1 MKNKLWISI
10 FALSLLIVSISA
22 CTKPVATGGSSISQI
37 VVKSVTLAENLNEN
51 YQAVNP
57 KTQFNPTDTIYVSV
71 NVSGKPSTG
80 VLNGKF
86 FLADQLISEA
96 TLDFSTVSQ
105 GLVFSIGEDTYV
117 GFNLAPSQPWPVDT
131 NYRFELYINES
142 KVGDYP
148 FEVVQ

>member
-1 MKNKLWISI
+1 MKYKLRI
-10 FALSLLIVSISA
+10 FIPALLLLTLLSTA

-37 VVKSVTLAENLNEN
+37 VVRSVTLAESLNEN

-71 NVSGKPSTG
+71 DVAGRPSTG
-80 VLNGKF
+80 SLTGKF
-86 FLADQLISEA
+86 YFGEQLISEA

-105 GLVFSIGEDTYV
+105 GLIFSIGEDTYA
-117 GFNLAPSQPWPVDT
+117 GFNLSPSQPWPVGT
-131 NYRFELYINES
+131 EYRFELYINES
-142 KVGDYP
+142 KSGDYP